1 MFVTL
6 RAFCKIFPLHRRT
19 DKPFACLLVAML
31 LLLAAAPSWAAP
43 KDQGAIAVIYP
54 EIGEPYRSIFAQII
68 EGIEDKAR
76 GHVVNLAI
84 GPNVDTGELNELLRR
99 QDTKV
104 VIALGRQGMKA
115 AVALNRNLS
124 IVVGGVLTVSES
136 EPRSLHMNSLSPDPV
151 LLFSRLKGMMPGVKR
166 VFVVYDP
173 RQNAWMMRLAKVA
186 ARGQGMELVAYE
198 AQDLRGAMRAYQEI
212 FANADN
218 NLDALWL
225 PQDSTTVEESSAL
238 PLVLQESWKRNL
250 AVFSS
255 SFGHVKRGV
264 LFSMYP
270 DNVGLGRHLAGV
282 ALNILASGEGGGGSI
297 SPLRDVQ
304 IAINLRAA
312 KHLDIEIDPEQKFDT
327 KFPEQ

>member
-1 MFVTL
+1 MF
-6 RAFCKIFPLHRRT
+6 FSYRRT
-19 DKPFACLLVAML
+19 DNFFACLLVAML
-31 LLLAAAPSWAAP
+31 LVLVAAPSWAAP

-68 EGIEDKAR
+68 EGVEDKAR
-76 GHVVNLAI
+76 GRVINLPI
-84 GPNVDTGELNELLRR
+84 GPNVDAGELNELLRR
-99 QDTKV
+99 QDAKV

-115 AVALNRNLS
+115 AVSLNRNLS

-136 EPRSLHMNSLSPDPV
+136 ESRNLHMNSLSPDPA
-151 LLFSRLKGMMPGVKR
+151 LLFSRLKGMMPGLKR

-212 FANADN
+212 FANANN

-225 PQDSTTVEESSAL
+225 PQDSTTVEESSVL

-255 SFGHVKRGV
+255 SLGHVKRGV

-270 DNVGLGRHLAGV
+270 DNVGLGRHLAGL
-282 ALNILASGEGGGGSI
+282 ALNILSSGEGGGGSI
-297 SPLRDVQ
+297 LPLRDVQ

-312 KHLDIEIDPEQKFDT
+312 KHLDIEIAPQQKFDT
-327 KFPEQ
+327 TFPEQ

>member
-1 MFVTL
+1 MTL
-6 RAFCKIFPLHRRT
+6 RIFCKIFFLHRRT
-19 DKPFACLLVAML
+19 DNPLACLLVAML

-43 KDQGAIAVIYP
+43 KDQGTIAVIYP

-76 GHVVNLAI
+76 GRVINLAI

-115 AVALNRNLS
+115 AVTLNRNLS
-124 IVVGGVLTVSES
+124 IVVGGVLTVSEN
-136 EPRSLHMNSLSPDPV
+136 ELRSLHMNSLSPDPA
-151 LLFSRLKGMMPGVKR
+151 LLFSRLKGMMPGMRR
-166 VFVVYDP
+166 VFTVYDP

-212 FANADN
+212 FASADN

-225 PQDSTTVEESSAL
+225 PQDSTTVEESSVL

-250 AVFSS
+250 PVFSS
-255 SFGHVKRGV
+255 NFGHVKRGV
-264 LFSMYP
+264 LFSLYP
-270 DNVGLGRHLAGV
+270 DNVGLGRHLAGL
-282 ALNILASGEGGGGSI
+282 ALNILTSGEGGGGSI
-297 SPLRDVQ
+297 LPLRDVQ

-312 KHLDIEIDPEQKFDT
+312 KHLDIEISPQQKFDMT
-327 KFPEQ
+327 FPEQ